1 MLAEIWSEIPIGAQI
16 ALKEQ
21 WAGLAARGLPCGS
34 SIVDDQGAVVA
45 FGRNCVYD
53 SGDSAHSERNYA
65 LIENRLAHAE
75 LNAIAQL
82 PANIEHST
90 LTLWA
95 TQHPCKMCAAA
106 IEFSEIGKVK
116 FLAFDL
122 SDSSPLETLLSNRG
136 TVTYHLAHFPI
147 FSTVSTLL
155 FLYTPALL
163 FGKSANNIKMNIDR
177 HPLLIAFVL
186 QLAEKDA
193 LGTAARSGKSLPE
206 ALDHYFAEI
215 RAVSEIFRSE
225 PKS

>member
-1 MLAEIWSEIPIGAQI
+1 MLTEIWSEIPIGAQI
-16 ALKEQ
+16 ALEEQ

-34 SIVDDQGAVVA
+34 SIVDDGGAVVA

-53 SGDSAHSERNYA
+53 SGDSANSERHYA

-136 TVTYHLAHFPI
+136 TVTYQLVHLPI
-147 FSTVSTLL
+147 FSAVSTLL

-163 FGKSANNIKMNIDR
+163 FGKSANNIKLNIDR
-177 HPLLIAFVL
+177 HPLLIALVL

-193 LGTAARSGKSLPE
+193 LGIAARSGKSLPE
-206 ALDHYFAEI
+206 TLDDYFAEI
-215 RAVSEIFRSE
+215 QAVSEIFRSE